1 MEDTSDMDLDR
12 SYDRNVHSHN
22 RATLAGD
29 NTDQTTST
37 AADGSPMNWTQTN
50 PTHTSILGQGE
61 QPPTSWPT
69 INQSNQIFPSTIHDN
84 HNIPRYN
91 GTTLH
96 PTFILGQG
104 AQPPTYTTNQP
115 LAIQNNRRQRLPP
128 RLDGEYLSR
137 ISTNT
142 QGRFRHSF
150 YKSHL
155 FEKNRH
161 PMASSGLGVP
171 PPRDYRKRTDFST
184 FAFRYGPGAPAGKPA
199 AKPSTSKQPTPKQMT
214 VQQAMEAKLKK
225 WHANNHARK
234 VRAEQAAKSNRTSVT
249 PVTPCKRSGDDMEDV
264 EDAEFSAR
272 GFEDL
277 PDMPESAVSSF
288 SRSQSGAGLSLTKV
302 KDRFRAIIRTI
313 VRADEA
319 TQEIVYL
326 PTGPHSYKRRAIAR
340 TLPGAYPLDDIS
352 FDDHVPTTEHDINQ
366 TDAAV
371 STNGTTTGPSE
382 SSTATGKV
390 FKHVDSLIS
399 SSHESN
405 NRSDTAPSNTN
416 LASNDQMAQSSG
428 SRSTPS
434 LDSINHTPTSLKRK
448 RAFSADSEEEDLVL
462 HKPKKAKD
470 AKKSAIKIKISGNP
484 LLKNKKRAAKAATA
498 ADEEDYLILHKPKET
513 DGSKKS
519 QIKIKLTGKTVMG
532 TDSSEPN
539 SQKVNQHKRSRRD
552 LDLPVMKT
560 RFTKGPPQRK
570 RIALSSSSAV
580 LPVTNEKDG
589 SETVPTRKVEKIMDL
604 TNPDPT
610 QNVTQVQVGNVSGNV
625 DHSQSDFQT
634 YRESEERPSTSSS
647 GSSEGV
653 EQEQSQLEQSDSPG
667 DTQVIDRPQKYDHGH
682 LGPANVKQS
691 SKEQRKA
698 SRETAKES
706 AVRASD
712 RDWDSPIDVAQSLG
726 LEEHTAITKCN
737 LKDAKPA
744 KPLKIKAKSL
754 EELMKHATVDEAEDL
769 QISNSRTDLRE
780 EESEKQR
787 LAEAEVRRKAEQ
799 AEAEA
804 KRRAEEEQRA
814 AEAAKSE
821 RRRQLLSQGPTS
833 AESSAIT
840 AALSS
845 RNQMAELS
853 RNFSVRDLRTLVPD
867 TTWLNDSTVN
877 KYLEELTRVACQKAG
892 YQDADRK
899 AGKAPPYQCLLS
911 NWWVDVFQK
920 GIDKVLSWNRRSRL
934 HEGRLLLVK
943 GLFIP
948 ICHGAHWRLVVVSG
962 TERTIKYFDS
972 LAGSPN
978 PFVAK
983 TLEWVKA
990 TLGPAYDDAEWRIVD
1005 GGDQRSPR
1013 QSNSDDCGVFT
1024 LQNARAVAL
1033 GLDINPDLYVTSTEG
1048 ILRVRHQMAAQLL
1061 SGELDWE

>member
-29 NTDQTTST
+29 NTNQTTST
-37 AADGSPMNWTQTN
+37 AADGSSMNWTRAD

-61 QPPTSWPT
+61 QPPTSMPT
-69 INQSNQIFPSTIHDN
+69 INQANQSFPSTIHNN
-84 HNIPRYN
+84 HNIPPYN
-91 GTTLH
+91 STNPH

-104 AQPPTYTTNQP
+104 AQPPTSTTNQP
-115 LAIQNNRRQRLPP
+115 LAIHNNNNIPRPPPRFNAEYASRLSTQSRFKHAFYKKSRLPEKAAVYP
-128 RLDGEYLSR
+128 DRFAS
-137 ISTNT
+137 NT
-142 QGRFRHSF
+142 
-150 YKSHL
+150 
-155 FEKNRH
+155 
-161 PMASSGLGVP
+161 VP
-171 PPRDYRKRTDFST
+171 PPGEFRTRTDYST
-184 FAFRYGPGAPAGKPA
+184 FGIRYGGGAPAGQPP
-199 AKPSTSKQPTPKQMT
+199 AKPPTPKQPTPKQPTPKQPTPKQPTPKQMT
-214 VQQAMEAKLKK
+214 VQQSMEAKAKK
-225 WHANNHARK
+225 WHANKDARK

-288 SRSQSGAGLSLTKV
+288 SRSQSGAGLFLTKV

-352 FDDHVPTTEHDINQ
+352 FDDHVPATEHGINQ

-390 FKHVDSLIS
+390 FKHVDSLITP
-399 SSHESN
+399 SHESN
-405 NRSDTAPSNTN
+405 NRSDTAPSNPN
-416 LASNDQMAQSSG
+416 LSSNDQMAQSSG

-470 AKKSAIKIKISGNP
+470 AKKSTIKIKISGNP

-513 DGSKKS
+513 AGSKKS

-539 SQKVNQHKRSRRD
+539 SQKVSHHKRSRRD

-560 RFTKGPPQRK
+560 RFIKGPPQRK

-580 LPVTNEKDG
+580 ITVTNEKDG
-589 SETVPTRKVEKIMDL
+589 SETVPTRKIEEIMDL

-647 GSSEGV
+647 GSSEEV
-653 EQEQSQLEQSDSPG
+653 EQEQSQLEQSD
-667 DTQVIDRPQKYDHGH
+667 
-682 LGPANVKQS
+682 S

-712 RDWDSPIDVAQSLG
+712 HDWDSPIDVAQSLG
-726 LEEHTAITKCN
+726 LEEHMAITKCSA
-737 LKDAKPA
+737 KDAKPA
-744 KPLKIKAKSL
+744 KPCKIKVKSL

-804 KRRAEEEQRA
+804 KRKAEEEQRA

-821 RRRQLLSQGPTS
+821 RRRQLLSQGPTNAQV
-833 AESSAIT
+833 AEIT

-1005 GGDQRSPR
+1005 GGDQRSPK

-1033 GLDINPDLYVTSTEG
+1033 GLDIKPDLYVTTTEG

-1061 SGELDWE
+1061 SGALDWE